1 MSEHRPKPIKVF
13 GRSHYACTR
22 CKISKIKC
30 SGERPACSNCKTVNR
45 GSECIYFTKD
55 RKVVVMESD
64 LDRLYARVNQVE
76 MLLKQAKKDTPDP
89 SNTIDAIKHSR
100 DGAIQKRDPLTG
112 SLSYLHETDSFG
124 ENFLIPDYQSE
135 NLPPSH
141 FDYMQHHMP
150 PQQYTLSLIDT
161 VYRTYSSE
169 FYLMDMPVLINIVD
183 TCYRFYA
190 ELDTARRQNSP
201 TLPQPPPQGSLCY
214 LFIIMAFGEQ
224 LLHIVPT
231 NVAPNDIAHTV
242 PGMHNYLLASS
253 LFPLNHEIVDL
264 QFIQSALLLALY
276 LANLN
281 RYNTVYNYFAVAVRS
296 AIANGYHR
304 QQERPAGLNPEEY
317 KAYRIREEKTKLLW
331 WTVFVID
338 VGWAAKMNM
347 PVHLDYTDTDVD
359 LPCENIYDIGDPFDR
374 VILENNVHLAK
385 YVAKYIRLIY
395 GPNIRT
401 FSLNYINTDKFNQS
415 LLIKNITGCLNE
427 LLTNFEELILEQ
439 YRNANL
445 IQKAGRVV
453 ANLFLRYQQL
463 LVLITRPLLSLVF
476 NSNSSSIIEN
486 PKQVETAISK
496 GIEAASATTELLLKL
511 YEYGRLFLLG
521 FFDSQHLFSA
531 VLIHIMAAFTGRR
544 FEMLD
549 AGIALLNFMAS
560 QGNVNAQNC
569 MNKLFVVN
577 QILTKMDEV
586 DFRLNLEAQIQHYV
600 TVKEINTFADL
611 PYYNPFSSSVSKC
624 YQNEDRKSPEMNLF
638 DAEGELASPSMKNLG
653 ENTQELICDVISKI
667 QAWDNFRGLP
677 INIYGTERSKKYLKK
692 NSGAA

>member
-1 MSEHRPKPIKVF
+1 MSENRPKPIKVF

-45 GSECIYFTKD
+45 GSECIYPTKD

-64 LDRLYARVNQVE
+64 LNRLYARVNQVE
-76 MLLKQAKKDTPDP
+76 MLLKQDKKATSSI
-89 SNTIDAIKHSR
+89 SNSIDGLKHSSES
-100 DGAIQKRDPLTG
+100 AIQKRAPLTG
-112 SLSYLHETDSFG
+112 VLSYQEANSFG
-124 ENFLIPDYQSE
+124 ENFLIPDYQNE
-135 NLPPSH
+135 KFPSGH
-141 FDYMQHHMP
+141 YDYMQYQMP

-169 FYLMDMPVLINIVD
+169 FYLLDLPVLLNIVD

-190 ELDTARRQNSP
+190 DLETARRQNSP
-201 TLPQPPPQGSLCY
+201 TLPQPPSQVSLCY

-224 LLHIVPT
+224 LLNIVRPPT
-231 NVAPNDIAHTV
+231 NVPPNDIAHTV
-242 PGMHNYLLASS
+242 PGMRNYLLASS

-304 QQERPAGLNPEEY
+304 QQERPAELDPEEY
-317 KAYRIREEKTKLLW
+317 KVYRIREEKTKLLW

-359 LPCENIYDIGDPFDR
+359 LPCENTFDIGDPFDR

-453 ANLFLRYQQL
+453 ANLFLRYHQL
-463 LVLITRPLLSLVF
+463 LILITRPLLSLVF
-476 NSNSSSIIEN
+476 NSQSSSIIEN

-496 GIEAASATTELLLKL
+496 GIEAASATTELLLRL
-511 YEYGRLFLLG
+511 YEYNRLFLLG

-531 VLIHIMAAFTGRR
+531 ILIHIMAAFTGRR
-544 FEMLD
+544 FELLD
-549 AGIALLNFMAS
+549 AGIALLKFMAS

-577 QILTKMDEV
+577 QILTKIDEV
-586 DFRLNLEAQIQHYV
+586 DFELNLEAQIQDYV
-600 TVKEINTFADL
+600 TVKEINTFSDL
-611 PYYNPFSSSVSKC
+611 PYYNSFSSSVSRC
-624 YQNEDRKSPEMNLF
+624 YQKEGGKGFIEMNLF
-638 DAEGELASPSMKNLG
+638 DAEGELANPSMKNLS

-677 INIYGTERSKKYLKK
+677 ISIYGTERTRKYLRKQ
-692 NSGAA
+692 